1 MTRVSYFQ
9 NYANLENHTTNN
21 TLLILRHV
29 YQASPAK
36 LAKILGELLEQEIP
50 IGPSFQQQV
59 RIEESI
65 PDGHISQAGI
75 QLYIETKT
83 AGKLWRD
90 QIERH
95 VRGIAPQDRAV
106 AGEWLSGLPDKLR
119 GPQALLHQ
127 RGRGN

>member
-1 MTRVSYFQ
+1 MTRGSYFQ

-29 YQASPAK
+29 CQASPAK

-95 VRGIAPQDRAV
+95 VLKIGRLPETPEGSS
-106 AGEWLSGLPDKLR
+106 LS
-119 GPQALLHQ
+119 A
-127 RGRGN
+127 